1 MNAAPPQP
9 DRLVLLGTKGG
20 PAIRKGGP
28 SPTSHLLVIGGHP
41 YVIDCGLGVT
51 RALVEAGMALP
62 ELRNI
67 IITHLHSDHVLEM
80 GPLIHTAWTAG
91 LKDEILV
98 HGPAGTRAVW
108 QGFLASLSYDIA
120 IRIEDEGRPD
130 LAAMVEVLEY
140 ADGYVFTDARVSVSA
155 LRVEHPPVTECFA
168 LRFDHGAG
176 SVVFSADTIFFPPLA
191 AFARGADILV
201 HEAIYEPGVDRLVAR
216 VGNGARLKQHLV
228 ASHTLAEDVGLV
240 ATEAG
245 IGLLALNHLVPADDP
260 LVTEGH
266 WMEAV
271 RRHYAGPLVIGH
283 DGLTLPLASAHRG
296 SSAPGKA

>member
-9 DRLVLLGTKGG
+9 DRLVLIGTKGG

-28 SPTSHLLVIGGHP
+28 SPTANLLVIGGYP

-51 RALVEAGMALP
+51 RGLVEAGLALP
-62 ELRNI
+62 ELRCI

-91 LKDEILV
+91 LKEKV
-98 HGPAGTRAVW
+98 VVYGPAGTRAVW
-108 QGFLASLSYDIA
+108 HGFLASLSYDIA

-140 ADGYVFTDARVSVSA
+140 TDGAVFSDDRVMVTA
-155 LRVEHPPVTECFA
+155 LRVLHPPVTDCFA

-176 SVVFSADTIFFPPLA
+176 SVVFSADTTYFPPLA
-191 AFARGADILV
+191 TFARGADILV

-216 VGNGARLKQHLV
+216 VGNGARLKQHLL
-228 ASHTLAEDVGLV
+228 ASHTLAEDVGRV

-271 RRHYAGPLVIGH
+271 RRHYAGPLMIGR
-283 DGLTLPLASAHRG
+283 DGLTLPLASPHRG
-296 SSAPGKA
+296 SSASGKA